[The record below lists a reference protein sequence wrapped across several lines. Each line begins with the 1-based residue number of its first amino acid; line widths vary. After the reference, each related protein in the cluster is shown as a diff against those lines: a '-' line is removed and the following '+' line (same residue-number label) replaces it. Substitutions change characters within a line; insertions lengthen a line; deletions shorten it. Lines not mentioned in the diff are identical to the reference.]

1 MVLKNAKAGRVPQ
14 PATNSPQHP
23 AATESVLREFQES
36 IEHLREE
43 LRRHEHLYYVLDAP
57 ILSDAEYDA
66 LMRSLQKLEAEHPE
80 FVTPDSPTQRVG
92 GQPRDGF
99 TKLRHSSPM
108 LSLDNTYDEADFRAF
123 GERLYKA
130 LGGTGLEFIVEPKV
144 DGVAVSLT
152 FEKGQFVRAVTRG
165 NGARGD
171 DVTAN
176 VSLIREIPRTL
187 KGAPDLLEVRG
198 EIYMALAE
206 FQRLNQLR
214 EAEGEPLYANP
225 RNLAAGTVKLLDG
238 EEARKR
244 RLSIVCY
251 GLGAC
256 EPTSA
261 FASLKDFKNQLKVWG
276 FPIRD
281 DIDVQQG
288 VDAAWKAIQQ
298 LDVLRRD
305 LPFPTDGA
313 VVKVNRLEDQRRAGT
328 TSKFPHWAVAF
339 KFPPD
344 QAETILRKI
353 SMQVGR
359 TGAITPVA
367 ELDPVL
373 LAGST
378 VARATLHNA
387 KEIFKKDI
395 REGDTVRIQKA
406 GEIIPQ
412 VLSVVMEKRPADAVP
427 FDFEARLK
435 ELGLDAT
442 REGKEAA
449 YKLRTPSREMKVRRL
464 VHFASKQCLDIDGL
478 GDSLAEQLVD
488 LGLVD
493 APVDALAI
501 TPPQWRM
508 LEGFKDKS
516 VDNMMA
522 GLEQAK
528 QREFWRAIHALG
540 IPNVGMQ
547 TAKDLSRHF
556 KSIDALEAAQPGDLL
571 VTKVGKKGGVSYESV
586 ISGVGIEVSESIL
599 SFFSDPNHRD
609 WVKAM
614 RAAGLNLVEA
624 AAASSVAGVSGKT
637 FVLTGTLP
645 TLGRDEAR
653 DMIEKA
659 GGKVSGS
666 VSKNTHYV
674 VAGEEA
680 GSKLTKA
687 QELGVPVLDEAG
699 LRALLG

>member
-1 MVLKNAKAGRVPQ
+1 MSE
-14 PATNSPQHP
+14 SPRDQILRLRAEIQRHEELYRKKHAP
-23 AATESVLREFQES
+23 EISDFEYDKLVDQLADLEREFPMF
-36 IEHLREE
+36 
-43 LRRHEHLYYVLDAP
+43 AG
-57 ILSDAEYDA
+57 
-66 LMRSLQKLEAEHPE
+66 
-80 FVTPDSPTQRVG
+80 PDLGIGDDKSE
-92 GQPRDGF
+92 GF
-99 TKLRHSSPM
+99 QQADHKAPM

-123 GERLYKA
+123 GDRLYKA

-152 FEKGQFVRAVTRG
+152 FEKGKFVRAVTRG
-165 NGARGD
+165 NGSRGD

-198 EIYMALAE
+198 EIYMELAE
-206 FQRLNQLR
+206 FQRLNAER
-214 EAEGEPLYANP
+214 EAAGEPLYANP

-238 EEARKR
+238 EEARRR

-256 EPTSA
+256 EPASA
-261 FASLKDFKNQLKVWG
+261 FASLKEFKTKLKDWG

-313 VVKVNRLEDQRRAGT
+313 VVKVNRLEDQRRTGT

-387 KEIFKKDI
+387 DEIARKDI

-412 VLSVVMEKRPADAVP
+412 VLGVVLEKRPDEAQP
-427 FDFEARLK
+427 FDFEVRLK
-435 ELGLDAT
+435 ELGLDAA
-442 REGKEAA
+442 RDGEEAA
-449 YKLRTPSREMKVRRL
+449 YKLRAPSRDMKIRRL

-478 GDSLAEQLVD
+478 GDAVAEQLVD
-488 LGLVD
+488 LALVD
-493 APVDALAI
+493 APVDALAV
-501 TPPQWRM
+501 TPAQWRM

-528 QREFWRAIHALG
+528 QRELWRAIHALG

-556 KSIDALEAAQPGDLL
+556 KSMDALESAQPGDLL
-571 VTKVGKKGGVSYESV
+571 ITKVGKKGGVSYESV
-586 ISGVGIEVSESIL
+586 ISGVGVEVSESIL

-624 AAASSVAGVSGKT
+624 AAAGSVEGVAGKT

-653 DMIEKA
+653 DLIEKA

-666 VSKNTHYV
+666 VSKKTDYV

-687 QELGVPVLDEAG
+687 QELGVAILDEAG

>member
-1 MVLKNAKAGRVPQ
+1 MKTFP
-14 PATNSPQHP
+14 SPPLPLYSPLTSMSESPRDQILRLR
-23 AATESVLREFQES
+23 AAIQRHEELYRKKHAPEISDFEFDKLVDQLADLEREFPMF
-36 IEHLREE
+36 
-43 LRRHEHLYYVLDAP
+43 AG
-57 ILSDAEYDA
+57 
-66 LMRSLQKLEAEHPE
+66 
-80 FVTPDSPTQRVG
+80 PDLGIGDDKSE
-92 GQPRDGF
+92 GF
-99 TKLRHSSPM
+99 QQADHKAPM

-123 GERLYKA
+123 GDRLYKA
-130 LGGTGLEFIVEPKV
+130 LGGAGLEFIVEPKV

-165 NGARGD
+165 NGTRGD

-198 EIYMALAE
+198 EIYMELAE

-256 EPTSA
+256 EPATA
-261 FASLKDFKNQLKVWG
+261 FATLKEFKNKLKAWG
-276 FPIRD
+276 FPIRND
-281 DIDVQQG
+281 LDVQQG
-288 VDAAWKAIQQ
+288 IDAAWKAIQQ

-387 KEIFKKDI
+387 DEIARKDI

-412 VLSVVMEKRPADAVP
+412 VLGVVLEKRPAEAVP
-427 FDFEARLK
+427 FGFEARLK
-435 ELGLDAT
+435 ELGLDAI
-442 REGKEAA
+442 RDGEEAA
-449 YKLRTPSREMKVRRL
+449 YKLRAPSREMKIRRL

-478 GDSLAEQLVD
+478 GDAVAEQLVD
-488 LGLVD
+488 LTLVNV
-493 APVDALAI
+493 PVEALSI
-501 TPPQWRM
+501 TPAQWRM

-528 QREFWRAIHALG
+528 QRELWRAIHALG

-547 TAKDLSRHF
+547 TAKDLARHF
-556 KSIDALEAAQPGDLL
+556 KSMDALEAAQPGDLL

-624 AAASSVAGVSGKT
+624 AAAGSVAGVAGKT

-653 DMIEKA
+653 DLIEKA

-666 VSKNTHYV
+666 VSKKTDYV

-687 QELGVPVLDEAG
+687 QELGVRVIDESI
-699 LRALLG
+699 LRTILNRP

>member
-1 MVLKNAKAGRVPQ
+1 MSE
-14 PATNSPQHP
+14 SPRDQI
-23 AATESVLREFQES
+23 LR
-36 IEHLREE
+36 LRAEIQRYEE
-43 LRRHEHLYYVLDAP
+43 LYRKKHAP
-57 ILSDAEYDA
+57 EISDFEFD
-66 LMRSLQKLEAEHPE
+66 KLVDQLADLE
-80 FVTPDSPTQRVG
+80 RVFPMFAG
-92 GQPRDGF
+92 SDLGIGDDKSEGF
-99 TKLRHSSPM
+99 QQADHKAPM

-123 GERLYKA
+123 GDRLYKA

-165 NGARGD
+165 NGTRGD

-225 RNLAAGTVKLLDG
+225 RNLAAGTVKLLDS

-256 EPTSA
+256 EPASA
-261 FASLKDFKNQLKVWG
+261 FASLKDFKQSLRNWG

-387 KEIFKKDI
+387 DEIARKDI

-412 VLSVVMEKRPADAVP
+412 VLSVVLEKRTADAKP

-435 ELGLDAT
+435 ELGLDAA
-442 REGKEAA
+442 RDGEEAA
-449 YKLRTPSREMKVRRL
+449 YKLRTPSRDMKVRRL

-478 GDSLAEQLVD
+478 GDAVAEQLVD
-488 LGLVD
+488 SKLVEV
-493 APVDALAI
+493 PVDALAI

-508 LEGFKDKS
+508 LEGFKEKS

-528 QREFWRAIHALG
+528 QRELWRAIHALG

-556 KSIDALEAAQPGDLL
+556 KSMDALESAQPGDLL

-624 AAASSVAGVSGKT
+624 AAAGSVAGITGKT

-653 DMIEKA
+653 DLIEKA

-687 QELGVPVLDEAG
+687 QELGVAILDEAG
-699 LRALLG
+699 LRKLLGA

>member
-1 MVLKNAKAGRVPQ
+1 MSE
-14 PATNSPQHP
+14 SPRDQIIRLR
-23 AATESVLREFQES
+23 AAIQR
-36 IEHLREE
+36 HEE
-43 LRRHEHLYYVLDAP
+43 LYRKKHAP
-57 ILSDAEYDA
+57 EISDFEYD
-66 LMRSLQKLEAEHPE
+66 KLVDQLADLERKHPE
-80 FVTPDSPTQRVG
+80 LAGPDLGIGDDKSE
-92 GQPRDGF
+92 GF
-99 TKLRHSSPM
+99 QQADHKAPM

-123 GERLYKA
+123 GDRLYKA
-130 LGGTGLEFIVEPKV
+130 LGGSGLEFIVEPKV

-214 EAEGEPLYANP
+214 EAEGEQLYANP

-256 EPTSA
+256 EPASA
-261 FASLKDFKNQLKVWG
+261 FASLKDFKNQLKAWG

-281 DIDVQQG
+281 DIDIQQG

-387 KEIFKKDI
+387 DEIGRKDI

-412 VLSVVMEKRPADAVP
+412 VLRVVLEKRPAEAVP

-435 ELGLDAT
+435 ELGLDAS
-442 REGKEAA
+442 RDGEEAA
-449 YKLRTPSREMKVRRL
+449 YKLRTPSREMKIRRL

-478 GDSLAEQLVD
+478 GDAVAEQLVD
-488 LGLVD
+488 SQLVD
-493 APVDALAI
+493 VPVDALGI

-528 QREFWRAIHALG
+528 QRELWRAIHALG

-547 TAKDLSRHF
+547 TAKDLARHF
-556 KSIDALEAAQPGDLL
+556 KSMNALEAAQPGDLL

-624 AAASSVAGVSGKT
+624 AAAGLVAGVAGKT

-687 QELGVPVLDEAG
+687 QELGVAILDEAG
-699 LRALLG
+699 LRKLLGS

>member
-1 MVLKNAKAGRVPQ
+1 MSESPRDQILKLRALIQRYEDKYRKEHTPEISDFEFDKLVDQLADL
-14 PATNSPQHP
+14 
-23 AATESVLREFQES
+23 EREFPMF
-36 IEHLREE
+36 
-43 LRRHEHLYYVLDAP
+43 AG
-57 ILSDAEYDA
+57 
-66 LMRSLQKLEAEHPE
+66 
-80 FVTPDSPTQRVG
+80 PDLGIGDDKSE
-92 GQPRDGF
+92 GF
-99 TKLRHSSPM
+99 QQADHKAPM

-123 GERLYKA
+123 GDRLYKA

-152 FEKGQFVRAVTRG
+152 FEKGKFVRAVTRG

-256 EPTSA
+256 EPASA
-261 FASLKDFKNQLKVWG
+261 FASLKDFKNKLKAWG

-387 KEIFKKDI
+387 DEIARKDI

-412 VLSVVMEKRPADAVP
+412 VLGVVLEKRPADAQP

-435 ELGLDAT
+435 ELGLDAG
-442 REGKEAA
+442 RDGEEAA
-449 YKLRTPSREMKVRRL
+449 YKLRTPSRDMKVRRL

-478 GDSLAEQLVD
+478 GDAVAEQLVD
-488 LGLVD
+488 SKLVD
-493 APVDALAI
+493 VPVDALGI

-528 QREFWRAIHALG
+528 QRELWRAIHALG

-556 KSIDALEAAQPGDLL
+556 KSMDALESAQTGDLL
-571 VTKVGKKGGVSYESV
+571 ITKVGKKGGVSYESV

-614 RAAGLNLVEA
+614 RAAGLNLAEA
-624 AAASSVAGVSGKT
+624 AAAGSVEGVSGKT

-645 TLGRDEAR
+645 SLGRDEAR
-653 DMIEKA
+653 DLIEKA

-687 QELGVPVLDEAG
+687 QELGVPVLDEAS
-699 LRALLG
+699 LRSLLGT

>member
-1 MVLKNAKAGRVPQ
+1 MSE
-14 PATNSPQHP
+14 SPRDQILRLRAEIQRYEDLYRKKHAP
-23 AATESVLREFQES
+23 EISDFEFDKLVDQLADLEREFPMF
-36 IEHLREE
+36 
-43 LRRHEHLYYVLDAP
+43 AG
-57 ILSDAEYDA
+57 
-66 LMRSLQKLEAEHPE
+66 
-80 FVTPDSPTQRVG
+80 PDLGIGDDKSE
-92 GQPRDGF
+92 GF
-99 TKLRHSSPM
+99 QQADHKAPM

-187 KGAPDLLEVRG
+187 KGAPDFLEVRG

-238 EEARKR
+238 DEARKR

-256 EPTSA
+256 EPAST
-261 FASLKDFKNQLKVWG
+261 FPSLKDFKNKLKAWG

-288 VDAAWKAIQQ
+288 VDDAWKAIQQ

-313 VVKVNRLEDQRRAGT
+313 VVKVNRIEDQRRAGT

-344 QAETILRKI
+344 QATTILRKI

-387 KEIFKKDI
+387 DEIARKDI

-412 VLSVVMEKRPADAVP
+412 VLGVVLEKRPADAVP

-442 REGKEAA
+442 RDGEEAA
-449 YKLRTPSREMKVRRL
+449 YKLRTPSREMKIRRL

-478 GDSLAEQLVD
+478 GDAVAEQLVD
-488 LGLVD
+488 LTLVNV
-493 APVDALAI
+493 PVDALGI
-501 TPPQWRM
+501 TAAQWRM

-528 QREFWRAIHALG
+528 QRELWRAIHALG

-556 KSIDALEAAQPGDLL
+556 KSMDALESAQASDLL

-624 AAASSVAGVSGKT
+624 ATAGSVEGVSGKT

-699 LRALLG
+699 LRALLGT

>member
-1 MVLKNAKAGRVPQ
+1 M
-14 PATNSPQHP
+14 S
-23 AATESVLREFQES
+23 ES
-36 IEHLREE
+36 
-43 LRRHEHLYYVLDAP
+43 
-57 ILSDAEYDA
+57 
-66 LMRSLQKLEAEHPE
+66 
-80 FVTPDSPTQRVG
+80 
-92 GQPRDGF
+92 PRDQIL
-99 TKLRHSSPM
+99 KLRALIQRYEDKYRKEHAPEISDFEFDKLVDQLADLERKYPELAGPDLGIGDDKSEGFQQADHKAPM

-123 GERLYKA
+123 GDRLYKA

-238 EEARKR
+238 EEARRR

-256 EPTSA
+256 EPASA
-261 FASLKDFKNQLKVWG
+261 FASLKDFKQSLRNWG

-281 DIDVQQG
+281 DIDIQQG
-288 VDAAWKAIQQ
+288 VDDAWKAIQQ

-344 QAETILRKI
+344 QATTILRKI

-387 KEIFKKDI
+387 DEIARKDI

-412 VLSVVMEKRPADAVP
+412 VLGVVLEKRPVEAQP

-435 ELGLDAT
+435 ELGLDAA
-442 REGKEAA
+442 RDGEEAA
-449 YKLRTPSREMKVRRL
+449 YKLRAPSRDMKIRRL

-478 GDSLAEQLVD
+478 GDAVAEQLVD

-493 APVDALAI
+493 APVESLAI
-501 TPPQWRM
+501 TPEQWRM

-528 QREFWRAIHALG
+528 QRELWRAIHALG

-556 KSIDALEAAQPGDLL
+556 KSMDKLESAQPGELL
-571 VTKVGKKGGVSYESV
+571 LTKVGKKGGVSYESV

-614 RAAGLNLVEA
+614 RQAGLNLTEA
-624 AAASSVAGVSGKT
+624 AAAGSVEGVSGKT

-653 DMIEKA
+653 DLIEKA

-687 QELGVPVLDEAG
+687 QELGVAILDEAG
-699 LRALLG
+699 LRALLGS

>member
-1 MVLKNAKAGRVPQ
+1 MSE
-14 PATNSPQHP
+14 SPRDQILRLR
-23 AATESVLREFQES
+23 AAIQRHEELYRKKHAPEISDFEFDKLVDQLADLEREFPMF
-36 IEHLREE
+36 
-43 LRRHEHLYYVLDAP
+43 AG
-57 ILSDAEYDA
+57 
-66 LMRSLQKLEAEHPE
+66 
-80 FVTPDSPTQRVG
+80 PDLGIGDDKSE
-92 GQPRDGF
+92 GF
-99 TKLRHSSPM
+99 QQADHKAPM

-123 GERLYKA
+123 GDRLYKA

-152 FEKGQFVRAVTRG
+152 FEKGKFVRAVTRG
-165 NGARGD
+165 NGTRGD

-206 FQRLNQLR
+206 FQRLNLLR

-261 FASLKDFKNQLKVWG
+261 FTSLKDFKTKLKAWG

-281 DIDVQQG
+281 DLDVQQG
-288 VDAAWKAIQQ
+288 VDDAWKAIQQ

-344 QAETILRKI
+344 QAETILRTI

-387 KEIFKKDI
+387 DEITRKDI

-412 VLSVVMEKRPADAVP
+412 VLGVVLAKRPADAKP
-427 FDFEARLK
+427 FDFEGRLK
-435 ELGLDAT
+435 ELGLDAA
-442 REGKEAA
+442 RDGEEAA
-449 YKLRTPSREMKVRRL
+449 YKLLTPSRDMKVRRL

-478 GDSLAEQLVD
+478 GDAVAEQLVD
-488 LGLVD
+488 SKLVD
-493 APVDALAI
+493 VPVDALAI

-528 QREFWRAIHALG
+528 QRELWRAIHALG

-556 KSIDALEAAQPGDLL
+556 KSMDTLESAQLGDLL
-571 VTKVGKKGGVSYESV
+571 ITKVGKKGGVSYESV
-586 ISGVGIEVSESIL
+586 ISGVGVEVSESIL

-614 RAAGLNLVEA
+614 RAAGLNLLEA
-624 AAASSVAGVSGKT
+624 AAAGSVAGITGKT

-645 TLGRDEAR
+645 SLGRDEAR

-687 QELGVPVLDEAG
+687 QELGVAILDEAG
-699 LRALLG
+699 LRALLGN

>member
-1 MVLKNAKAGRVPQ
+1 MSE
-14 PATNSPQHP
+14 SPRDQILRLR
-23 AATESVLREFQES
+23 AAIQR
-36 IEHLREE
+36 HEE
-43 LRRHEHLYYVLDAP
+43 LYRKKHAP
-57 ILSDAEYDA
+57 EISDFEFD
-66 LMRSLQKLEAEHPE
+66 KLVDQLADLERKHPE
-80 FVTPDSPTQRVG
+80 LAGPDLGIGDDKSE
-92 GQPRDGF
+92 GF
-99 TKLRHSSPM
+99 QQADHKAPM
-108 LSLDNTYDEADFRAF
+108 LSLDNTYDEDDFRAF
-123 GERLYKA
+123 GDRLYKA
-130 LGGTGLEFIVEPKV
+130 LGGAGLEFIVEPKV

-187 KGAPDLLEVRG
+187 KSAPDLLEVRG

-214 EAEGEPLYANP
+214 EAEGEQLYANP

-256 EPTSA
+256 EPATA
-261 FASLKDFKNQLKVWG
+261 FASLKEFKNKLKAWG

-288 VDAAWKAIQQ
+288 VDDAWKAIQQ

-387 KEIFKKDI
+387 DEIARKDI

-412 VLSVVMEKRPADAVP
+412 VLGVVLEKRPAEAVP

-442 REGKEAA
+442 RDGEEAA
-449 YKLRTPSREMKVRRL
+449 YKLRAPSREMKIRRL

-478 GDSLAEQLVD
+478 GDAVAEQLVD
-488 LGLVD
+488 STLVD
-493 APVDALAI
+493 VPVDALRI

-516 VDNMMA
+516 VDNMMI

-528 QREFWRAIHALG
+528 QRELWRAIHALG

-556 KSIDALEAAQPGDLL
+556 KSMDALESVKREQLL
-571 VTKVGKKGGVSYESV
+571 TFIRFNRNTGEPVYESV

-614 RAAGLNLVEA
+614 RVAGLNLVEA
-624 AAASSVAGVSGKT
+624 AAASSVEGVAGKT

-666 VSKNTHYV
+666 VSKKTDFV

-687 QELGVPVLDEAG
+687 QELGVAILDEAA
-699 LRALLG
+699 LRALLGN

>member
-1 MVLKNAKAGRVPQ
+1 MLESPRDQILKLRALIKRYEDKYRKEHAPEISDFEFDKLVDQ
-14 PATNSPQHP
+14 LADL
-23 AATESVLREFQES
+23 EREFPMF
-36 IEHLREE
+36 
-43 LRRHEHLYYVLDAP
+43 AG
-57 ILSDAEYDA
+57 
-66 LMRSLQKLEAEHPE
+66 
-80 FVTPDSPTQRVG
+80 PDLGIGDDKSE
-92 GQPRDGF
+92 GF
-99 TKLRHSSPM
+99 QQADHKAPM

-123 GERLYKA
+123 GDRLYKA
-130 LGGTGLEFIVEPKV
+130 LGGAGLEFIVEPKV

-165 NGARGD
+165 NGTRGD

-198 EIYMALAE
+198 EIYMELAE

-256 EPTSA
+256 EPATA
-261 FASLKDFKNQLKVWG
+261 FATLKEFKNKLKAWG

-387 KEIFKKDI
+387 DEIARKDI

-412 VLSVVMEKRPADAVP
+412 VLGVVLEKRPDEAQP
-427 FDFEARLK
+427 FDFEGRLK
-435 ELGLDAT
+435 ELGLDAA
-442 REGKEAA
+442 RDGEEAA
-449 YKLRTPSREMKVRRL
+449 YKLRAPSRDMKVRRL

-478 GDSLAEQLVD
+478 GDAVAEQLVD
-488 LGLVD
+488 LKLVD
-493 APVDALAI
+493 VPVDALAI
-501 TPPQWRM
+501 TPAQWRM

-528 QREFWRAIHALG
+528 QRELWRAIHALG

-547 TAKDLSRHF
+547 TAKDLARHF
-556 KSIDALEAAQPGDLL
+556 KSMDALEAAQPGDLL
-571 VTKVGKKGGVSYESV
+571 LTKIGKKGGVSYESV
-586 ISGVGIEVSESIL
+586 ISGVGVEVSESIL

-624 AAASSVAGVSGKT
+624 AAAGSVAGVAGKT

-653 DMIEKA
+653 DLIEKA

-666 VSKNTHYV
+666 VSKKTDYV

-687 QELGVPVLDEAG
+687 QELGVAILDEAA

>member
-1 MVLKNAKAGRVPQ
+1 MLE
-14 PATNSPQHP
+14 SPRDQILRLR
-23 AATESVLREFQES
+23 AAIQR
-36 IEHLREE
+36 HEE
-43 LRRHEHLYYVLDAP
+43 LYRKKHAP
-57 ILSDAEYDA
+57 EISDFDFD
-66 LMRSLQKLEAEHPE
+66 KLVDQLADLERKHPE
-80 FVTPDSPTQRVG
+80 FAGTDLGIGDDKSE
-92 GQPRDGF
+92 GF
-99 TKLRHSSPM
+99 QQADHKAPM

-123 GERLYKA
+123 GDRLYKA
-130 LGGTGLEFIVEPKV
+130 LGGSGLEFIVEPKV

-256 EPTSA
+256 EPATA
-261 FASLKDFKNQLKVWG
+261 FATLKEFKNKLKVWG

-281 DIDVQQG
+281 DIDIQQG

-298 LDVLRRD
+298 LDVLRRE

-339 KFPPD
+339 KFPPN

-387 KEIFKKDI
+387 DEIARKDI

-412 VLSVVMEKRPADAVP
+412 VLGVVLEKRPADAVP

-435 ELGLDAT
+435 ELGLDAS
-442 REGKEAA
+442 RDGEEAA
-449 YKLRTPSREMKVRRL
+449 YKLRTPSREMKIRRL

-478 GDSLAEQLVD
+478 GDAVAEQLVD
-488 LGLVD
+488 SKLVD
-493 APVDALAI
+493 VPVDALGI

-547 TAKDLSRHF
+547 TAKDLARHF
-556 KSIDALEAAQPGDLL
+556 KSMDALEAAQPGDLL
-571 VTKVGKKGGVSYESV
+571 VTKVGKKGGISYESV

-624 AAASSVAGVSGKT
+624 AAASSVQGVSGKT

-666 VSKNTHYV
+666 VSKNTHYI

>member
-1 MVLKNAKAGRVPQ
+1 MSE
-14 PATNSPQHP
+14 SPRDQILRLRAEIQRYEDLYRKKHAP
-23 AATESVLREFQES
+23 EISDFEFDKLVDQLADLEREFPMF
-36 IEHLREE
+36 
-43 LRRHEHLYYVLDAP
+43 AG
-57 ILSDAEYDA
+57 
-66 LMRSLQKLEAEHPE
+66 
-80 FVTPDSPTQRVG
+80 PDLGIGDDKSE
-92 GQPRDGF
+92 GF
-99 TKLRHSSPM
+99 QQADHKAPM

-123 GERLYKA
+123 GDRLYKA

-198 EIYMALAE
+198 EIYMELAE

-256 EPTSA
+256 EPASA
-261 FASLKDFKNQLKVWG
+261 FASLKDFKHKLKAWG

-288 VDAAWKAIQQ
+288 VENAWQAIQR

-367 ELDPVL
+367 ELDPVP

-387 KEIFKKDI
+387 DEIARKDI

-412 VLSVVMEKRPADAVP
+412 VLGVVLEKRPADAVP

-435 ELGLDAT
+435 ELGLDAS
-442 REGKEAA
+442 RDGDEAA
-449 YKLRTPSREMKVRRL
+449 YKLRTPSRDMKVRRL

-478 GDSLAEQLVD
+478 GDAVAEQLVD
-488 LGLVD
+488 SQLVD
-493 APVDALAI
+493 VPVDALGI

-522 GLEQAK
+522 GLKQAK
-528 QREFWRAIHALG
+528 QRELWRAIHALG

-556 KSIDALEAAQPGDLL
+556 KSMDALEAAQPADLL
-571 VTKVGKKGGVSYESV
+571 VTKVGKKGGLSYESV

-614 RAAGLNLVEA
+614 RAFGLNLVEA
-624 AAASSVAGVSGKT
+624 TAASSVGGVSGKT

-645 TLGRDEAR
+645 SLGRDEAR

-687 QELGVPVLDEAG
+687 QELGVAILDEDG
-699 LRALLG
+699 LRKLLGT

>member
-1 MVLKNAKAGRVPQ
+1 MSA
-14 PATNSPQHP
+14 SPRDQILELRKQIAEHEELYRKKHSP
-23 AATESVLREFQES
+23 KISDFEFDKLVDQLADLEREFPMF
-36 IEHLREE
+36 
-43 LRRHEHLYYVLDAP
+43 AG
-57 ILSDAEYDA
+57 
-66 LMRSLQKLEAEHPE
+66 
-80 FVTPDSPTQRVG
+80 PDLGIGDDKSE
-92 GQPRDGF
+92 GF
-99 TKLRHSSPM
+99 QQADHKAPM

-123 GERLYKA
+123 GDRLYKA

-214 EAEGEPLYANP
+214 EADGEPLYANP

-256 EPTSA
+256 EPASS
-261 FASLKDFKNQLKVWG
+261 FVSLKDFKNKLKVWG

-344 QAETILRKI
+344 QAETILRTI

-387 KEIFKKDI
+387 DEIARKDI

-412 VLSVVMEKRPADAVP
+412 VLGVVLAKRPADAKP
-427 FDFEARLK
+427 FDFEARLE
-435 ELGLDAT
+435 ELGLDAA
-442 REGKEAA
+442 RDGEEAA
-449 YKLRTPSREMKVRRL
+449 YKLRTPSRDMKVRRL

-478 GDSLAEQLVD
+478 GDAVAEQLVD
-488 LGLVD
+488 SKLVD
-493 APVDALAI
+493 VPVDALGI

-528 QREFWRAIHALG
+528 QRELWRAIHALG

-556 KSIDALEAAQPGDLL
+556 KSMDALESAQTGDLL
-571 VTKVGKKGGVSYESV
+571 ITKVGKKGGVSYESV

-624 AAASSVAGVSGKT
+624 AAAGSVAGITGKT

-653 DMIEKA
+653 DLIEKA

-687 QELGVPVLDEAG
+687 QELGVAILDEAG

>member
-1 MVLKNAKAGRVPQ
+1 MSENVRKQIQA
-14 PATNSPQHP
+14 
-23 AATESVLREFQES
+23 LRKEVQK
-36 IEHLREE
+36 HEE
-43 LRRHEHLYYVLDAP
+43 LYRKKHAPEISDFEFDKLVDRLADLERAHPHLAGPDLGIGD
-57 ILSDAEYDA
+57 DKAE
-66 LMRSLQKLEAEHPE
+66 
-80 FVTPDSPTQRVG
+80 
-92 GQPRDGF
+92 GF
-99 TKLRHSSPM
+99 QQADHRTPM

-123 GERLYKA
+123 GDRLYKA
-130 LGGTGLEFIVEPKV
+130 LGGSGLELIIEPKV

-152 FEKGQFVRAVTRG
+152 YEDGRFVRAVTRG
-165 NGARGD
+165 NGTRGD

-176 VSLIREIPRTL
+176 VSLIRDIPRTL
-187 KGAPDLLEVRG
+187 KGAPEVLEVRG
-198 EIYMALAE
+198 EIYMELEE
-206 FQRLNQLR
+206 FQRLNAER
-214 EAEGEPLYANP
+214 EAEGEALYANP
-225 RNLAAGTVKLLDG
+225 RNLAAGTVKLLDA
-238 EEARKR
+238 EEAARR

-256 EPTSA
+256 EPADA
-261 FASLKDFKNQLKVWG
+261 FGTLKEFKAKLKSWG
-276 FPIRD
+276 FPVRD
-281 DIDVQQG
+281 DIDVRHG
-288 VDAAWKAIQQ
+288 IDAAWEAIQK
-298 LDVLRRD
+298 LDTLRRGF
-305 LPFPTDGA
+305 PFPTDGA
-313 VVKVNRLEDQRRAGT
+313 VVKVNRIEDQRRAGT

-344 QAETILRKI
+344 QADTVLRSI

-359 TGAITPVA
+359 TGVITPVA
-367 ELDPVL
+367 ELEPVL

-387 KEIFKKDI
+387 DEIARKDI

-412 VLSVVMEKRPADAVP
+412 VLKVVLEKRPADAQP
-427 FDFEARLK
+427 FDFEGRLK

-442 REGKEAA
+442 REGEEAA
-449 YKLRTPSREMKVRRL
+449 YRLRAPSREMKIRRL
-464 VHFASKQCLDIDGL
+464 IHFAGKQCLDIDGL
-478 GDSLAEQLVD
+478 GEAVAEQLVD

-493 APVDALAI
+493 APVDALAV
-501 TPPQWRM
+501 TAPQWRL

-516 VDNMMA
+516 VDNMMSGLAEA
-522 GLEQAK
+522 GK
-528 QREFWRAIHALG
+528 RELWRAIHALG

-547 TAKDLSRHF
+547 TAKDLARHF
-556 KSIDALEAAQPGDLL
+556 KSMDALADAKKPDLL
-571 VTKVGKKGGVSYESV
+571 ITKVGKKGGVSHESV
-586 ISGVGIEVSESIL
+586 IPGVGKEVSDSIL

-614 RAAGLNLVEA
+614 RKAGLNLIEASAGGSVEGIA
-624 AAASSVAGVSGKT
+624 GKT

-666 VSKNTHYV
+666 VSKKTDYV

-687 QELGVPVLDEAG
+687 QELGVPVIDEAA
-699 LRALLG
+699 LRKMLGG

>member
-1 MVLKNAKAGRVPQ
+1 MSETPREQ
-14 PATNSPQHP
+14 I
-23 AATESVLREFQES
+23 LRLRQE
-36 IEHLREE
+36 IQRHEE
-43 LRRHEHLYYVLDAP
+43 LYRKKHAPEISDFEFDKLVDHLAD
-57 ILSDAEYDA
+57 
-66 LMRSLQKLEAEHPE
+66 LERAHPE
-80 FVTPDSPTQRVG
+80 LAGPDLGIGDDQSE
-92 GQPRDGF
+92 GF
-99 TKLRHSSPM
+99 QQADHRAPM

-130 LGGTGLEFIVEPKV
+130 LGGSGLEFIVEPKV

-152 FEKGQFVRAVTRG
+152 YERGRFVRAVTRG
-165 NGARGD
+165 NGTRGD

-187 KGAPDLLEVRG
+187 KDAPELLEVRG
-198 EIYMALAE
+198 EIYMELAE

-214 EAEGEPLYANP
+214 EAAGEPLYANP

-238 EEARKR
+238 EEAQRR

-256 EPTSA
+256 EPADA
-261 FASLKDFKNQLKVWG
+261 FSTLKAFKQKLAAWG

-281 DIDVQQG
+281 DLDVQRG
-288 VDAAWKAIQQ
+288 IDAAWQAIQQ
-298 LDVLRRD
+298 LDVLRRG

-344 QAETILRKI
+344 QAETVLRAI

-367 ELDPVL
+367 ELEPVL

-387 KEIFKKDI
+387 DEIARKDI

-412 VLSVVMEKRPADAVP
+412 VLGVVLEKRPADARP

-435 ELGLDAT
+435 ELGLDAV
-442 REGKEAA
+442 RSGDEAA
-449 YKLRTPSREMKVRRL
+449 YKLRAPSRDMKIRRL
-464 VHFASKQCLDIDGL
+464 VHFAGKQCLDIDGL
-478 GDSLAEQLVD
+478 GDAVAEQLVD

-493 APVDALAI
+493 APVDALKLNRGE
-501 TPPQWRM
+501 WMM
-508 LEGFKDKS
+508 LEGFKEKS
-516 VDNMMA
+516 VDNMLA
-522 GLEQAK
+522 GLAQAK
-528 QREFWRAIHALG
+528 QRELWRAIHALG

-547 TAKDLSRHF
+547 TAKDLARHF
-556 KSIDALEAAQPGDLL
+556 KSMDAFEAAKPSDLL
-571 VTKVGKKGGVSYESV
+571 HTKVGKKGGISYESV
-586 ISGVGIEVSESIL
+586 ISGIGVEVSESIL
-599 SFFSDPNHRD
+599 SYFSDPNHRD
-609 WVKAM
+609 WVQAM

-624 AAASSVAGVSGKT
+624 AATATVTGVGGKT

-645 TLGRDEAR
+645 SLGRDEAR
-653 DMIEKA
+653 DLIEKA

-666 VSKNTHYV
+666 VSKKTDYV

-687 QELGVPVLDEAG
+687 QELGVPVIDEAT
-699 LRALLG
+699 LRALLGS

>member
-1 MVLKNAKAGRVPQ
+1 MLESPRDQILKLRALIKRYEDKYRKEHAPEISDFEFDKLLDQ
-14 PATNSPQHP
+14 LADL
-23 AATESVLREFQES
+23 EREFPMF
-36 IEHLREE
+36 
-43 LRRHEHLYYVLDAP
+43 AG
-57 ILSDAEYDA
+57 
-66 LMRSLQKLEAEHPE
+66 
-80 FVTPDSPTQRVG
+80 PDLGIGDDKSE
-92 GQPRDGF
+92 GF
-99 TKLRHSSPM
+99 QQADHKAPM

-123 GERLYKA
+123 GDRLYKA

-176 VSLIREIPRTL
+176 VSLIREIPRSL

-198 EIYMALAE
+198 EIYMELAE

-256 EPTSA
+256 EPATA
-261 FASLKDFKNQLKVWG
+261 FATLKEFKNKLKAWG

-387 KEIFKKDI
+387 DEIARKDI

-412 VLSVVMEKRPADAVP
+412 VLGVVLEKRPDEAQP
-427 FDFEARLK
+427 FDFEGRLK
-435 ELGLDAT
+435 ELGLDAA
-442 REGKEAA
+442 RDGEEAA
-449 YKLRTPSREMKVRRL
+449 YKLRAPSRDMKVRRL

-478 GDSLAEQLVD
+478 GDAVAEQLVD
-488 LGLVD
+488 LKLVD
-493 APVDALAI
+493 VPVDALAI
-501 TPPQWRM
+501 TPAQWRM

-528 QREFWRAIHALG
+528 QRELWRAIHALG

-547 TAKDLSRHF
+547 TAKDLARHF
-556 KSIDALEAAQPGDLL
+556 KSMDALEAAQPGDLL
-571 VTKVGKKGGVSYESV
+571 LTKIGKKGGVSYESV
-586 ISGVGIEVSESIL
+586 ISGVGVEVSESIL

-624 AAASSVAGVSGKT
+624 AAAGSVAGVAGKT

-653 DMIEKA
+653 DLIEKA

-666 VSKNTHYV
+666 VSKKTDYV

-687 QELGVPVLDEAG
+687 QELGVAILDEAS

>member
-1 MVLKNAKAGRVPQ
+1 M
-14 PATNSPQHP
+14 S
-23 AATESVLREFQES
+23 ES
-36 IEHLREE
+36 
-43 LRRHEHLYYVLDAP
+43 
-57 ILSDAEYDA
+57 
-66 LMRSLQKLEAEHPE
+66 
-80 FVTPDSPTQRVG
+80 
-92 GQPRDGF
+92 PRDQIL
-99 TKLRHSSPM
+99 KLRALIQRYEDKYRKEHTPEISDFEFDKLVDQLADLERANPNDAGPDLGIGDDKSEGFQQADHKAPM

-123 GERLYKA
+123 GDRLYKA

-256 EPTSA
+256 EPASA
-261 FASLKDFKNQLKVWG
+261 FASLKDFKNKLKDWG

-344 QAETILRKI
+344 QAETILRTI

-387 KEIFKKDI
+387 DEIARKDI

-412 VLSVVMEKRPADAVP
+412 VLGVVLEKRPAEAQP

-442 REGKEAA
+442 RDGKEAA
-449 YKLRTPSREMKVRRL
+449 YKLRSPSREMKIRRL

-478 GDSLAEQLVD
+478 GDAVAEQLVD
-488 LGLVD
+488 LTLVD
-493 APVDALAI
+493 VPVDALGI

-508 LEGFKDKS
+508 LDGFKDKS

-528 QREFWRAIHALG
+528 QRELWRAIHALG

-547 TAKDLSRHF
+547 TAKDLARHF
-556 KSIDALEAAQPGDLL
+556 NSLDALETAKYGYYIKPVFGVKGQRLKETENVIEGI
-571 VTKVGKKGGVSYESV
+571 GKK
-586 ISGVGIEVSESIL
+586 IAESIT

-614 RAAGLNLVEA
+614 RAAGLNLVETA
-624 AAASSVAGVSGKT
+624 AAGSVEGIAGKT

-653 DMIEKA
+653 DLIEKA
-659 GGKVSGS
+659 GGKVFST
-666 VSKNTHYV
+666 VSKKTDYV

-687 QELGVPVLDEAG
+687 QELGVKIIDETM
-699 LRALLG
+699 LRAILNPP

>member
-1 MVLKNAKAGRVPQ
+1 MSESPRDQILKLRALIQRYEDKYRKEHAPEISDFEFDKLVDQ
-14 PATNSPQHP
+14 LADL
-23 AATESVLREFQES
+23 EREFPMF
-36 IEHLREE
+36 
-43 LRRHEHLYYVLDAP
+43 AG
-57 ILSDAEYDA
+57 
-66 LMRSLQKLEAEHPE
+66 
-80 FVTPDSPTQRVG
+80 PDLGIGDDKSE
-92 GQPRDGF
+92 GF
-99 TKLRHSSPM
+99 QQADHKAPM

-152 FEKGQFVRAVTRG
+152 FEQGKFVRAVTRG

-198 EIYMALAE
+198 EIYMELAE
-206 FQRLNQLR
+206 FQRLNAER
-214 EAEGEPLYANP
+214 EAAGEPLYANP

-238 EEARKR
+238 EEARRR

-256 EPTSA
+256 EPATA
-261 FASLKDFKNQLKVWG
+261 FASLKEFKTKLKAWG

-281 DIDVQQG
+281 DIDVRQG

-378 VARATLHNA
+378 VARATLHNSA
-387 KEIFKKDI
+387 EIARKDI

-412 VLSVVMEKRPADAVP
+412 VLGVVLAKRPADAQP

-435 ELGLDAT
+435 ELGLDAA
-442 REGKEAA
+442 RDGEEAA
-449 YKLRTPSREMKVRRL
+449 YKLRAPSRDMKIRRL

-478 GDSLAEQLVD
+478 GDAVAEQLVD
-488 LGLVD
+488 LALVD
-493 APVDALAI
+493 APVEALAV
-501 TPPQWRM
+501 TPAQWRM

-528 QREFWRAIHALG
+528 QRELWRAIHALG

-547 TAKDLSRHF
+547 TAKDLARHF
-556 KSIDALEAAQPGDLL
+556 KSMDALETVKREQLL
-571 VTKVGKKGGVSYESV
+571 TFIRFNRNTGEPVYESV
-586 ISGVGIEVSESIL
+586 ISGVGVEVSESIL

-609 WVKAM
+609 WVEAM
-614 RAAGLNLVEA
+614 RKAGLNLVEA
-624 AAASSVAGVSGKT
+624 AAAGSVAGVAGKT

-653 DMIEKA
+653 DLIEKA

-666 VSKNTHYV
+666 VSKKTDYV

-687 QELGVPVLDEAG
+687 QELGVAILDEAG
-699 LRALLG
+699 LRALLGG

>member
-1 MVLKNAKAGRVPQ
+1 MLESPRDQILKLRALIKRYEDKYRKEHAPEISDFEFDKLLDQ
-14 PATNSPQHP
+14 LADL
-23 AATESVLREFQES
+23 EREFPMF
-36 IEHLREE
+36 
-43 LRRHEHLYYVLDAP
+43 AG
-57 ILSDAEYDA
+57 
-66 LMRSLQKLEAEHPE
+66 
-80 FVTPDSPTQRVG
+80 PDLGIGDDKSE
-92 GQPRDGF
+92 GF
-99 TKLRHSSPM
+99 QQADHKAPM

-123 GERLYKA
+123 GDRLYKA

-152 FEKGQFVRAVTRG
+152 FEKGKFVRAVTRG

-256 EPTSA
+256 EPATA
-261 FASLKDFKNQLKVWG
+261 FATLKEFKNKLKAWG

-288 VDAAWKAIQQ
+288 VDAAWKTIQQ

-387 KEIFKKDI
+387 DEIARKDI

-412 VLSVVMEKRPADAVP
+412 VLGVVLEKRPDEAQP
-427 FDFEARLK
+427 FDFEGRLK
-435 ELGLDAT
+435 ELGLDAA
-442 REGKEAA
+442 RDGEEAA
-449 YKLRTPSREMKVRRL
+449 YKLRAPSRDMKVRRL

-478 GDSLAEQLVD
+478 GDAVAEQLVD
-488 LGLVD
+488 LKLVD
-493 APVDALAI
+493 VPVDALAI
-501 TPPQWRM
+501 TPAQWRM

-528 QREFWRAIHALG
+528 QRELWRAIHALG

-547 TAKDLSRHF
+547 TAKDLARHF
-556 KSIDALEAAQPGDLL
+556 KSMDALEAAQPGDLL
-571 VTKVGKKGGVSYESV
+571 LTKIGKKGGVSYESV
-586 ISGVGIEVSESIL
+586 ISGVGVEVSESIL

-624 AAASSVAGVSGKT
+624 AAAGSVAGVAGKT

-653 DMIEKA
+653 DLIEKA

-666 VSKNTHYV
+666 VSKKTDYV

-687 QELGVPVLDEAG
+687 QELGVAILDEAG

>member
-1 MVLKNAKAGRVPQ
+1 MSA
-14 PATNSPQHP
+14 SPRDQILELRKQIAEHEELYRKKHSP
-23 AATESVLREFQES
+23 KISDFEFDKLVDQLADLEREFPMF
-36 IEHLREE
+36 
-43 LRRHEHLYYVLDAP
+43 AG
-57 ILSDAEYDA
+57 
-66 LMRSLQKLEAEHPE
+66 
-80 FVTPDSPTQRVG
+80 PDLGIGDDKSE
-92 GQPRDGF
+92 GF
-99 TKLRHSSPM
+99 QQADHKAPM

-123 GERLYKA
+123 GDRLYKA
-130 LGGTGLEFIVEPKV
+130 LGGSGLEFIVEPKV

-256 EPTSA
+256 EPATA
-261 FASLKDFKNQLKVWG
+261 FASLKDFKNKLKSWG

-313 VVKVNRLEDQRRAGT
+313 VVKINGLEDQRRAGT

-344 QAETILRKI
+344 QAETILRTI

-359 TGAITPVA
+359 TGVITPVA

-378 VARATLHNA
+378 VARATLHNSA
-387 KEIFKKDI
+387 EIARKDI

-412 VLSVVMEKRPADAVP
+412 VLGVVLAKRPADAKP

-435 ELGLDAT
+435 ELGLDAA
-442 REGKEAA
+442 RDGEEAA
-449 YKLRTPSREMKVRRL
+449 YKLLTPSRDMKVRRL

-478 GDSLAEQLVD
+478 GDAVAEQLVD
-488 LGLVD
+488 LKLVD
-493 APVDALAI
+493 VPVDALAI

-528 QREFWRAIHALG
+528 QRELWRAIHALG

-556 KSIDALEAAQPGDLL
+556 KSMDALESAQTGDLL
-571 VTKVGKKGGVSYESV
+571 ITKVGKKGGVSYESV

-624 AAASSVAGVSGKT
+624 AAAGSVAGITGKT

-653 DMIEKA
+653 DLIEKA

-687 QELGVPVLDEAG
+687 QELGVAILDEAG

>member
-1 MVLKNAKAGRVPQ
+1 MLESPRDQILKLRALIKRYEDKYRKEHAPEISDFEFDKLLDQ
-14 PATNSPQHP
+14 LADL
-23 AATESVLREFQES
+23 EREFPMF
-36 IEHLREE
+36 
-43 LRRHEHLYYVLDAP
+43 AG
-57 ILSDAEYDA
+57 
-66 LMRSLQKLEAEHPE
+66 
-80 FVTPDSPTQRVG
+80 PDLGIGDDKSE
-92 GQPRDGF
+92 GF
-99 TKLRHSSPM
+99 QQADHKAPM

-123 GERLYKA
+123 GDRLYKA

-176 VSLIREIPRTL
+176 VSLIREIPRSL

-198 EIYMALAE
+198 EIYMELAE

-256 EPTSA
+256 EPATA
-261 FASLKDFKNQLKVWG
+261 FATLKEFKNKLKAWG

-288 VDAAWKAIQQ
+288 VDAAWKTIQQ

-387 KEIFKKDI
+387 DEIARKDI

-412 VLSVVMEKRPADAVP
+412 VLGVVLEKRPDEAQP
-427 FDFEARLK
+427 FDFEGRLK
-435 ELGLDAT
+435 ELGLDAA
-442 REGKEAA
+442 RDGEEAA
-449 YKLRTPSREMKVRRL
+449 YKLRAPSRDMKVRRL

-478 GDSLAEQLVD
+478 GDAVAEQLVD
-488 LGLVD
+488 LKLVD
-493 APVDALAI
+493 VPVDALAI
-501 TPPQWRM
+501 TPAQWRM

-528 QREFWRAIHALG
+528 QRELWRAIHALG

-547 TAKDLSRHF
+547 TAKDLARHF
-556 KSIDALEAAQPGDLL
+556 KSMDALEAAQPGDLL
-571 VTKVGKKGGVSYESV
+571 LTKIGKKGGVSYESV
-586 ISGVGIEVSESIL
+586 ISGVGVEVSESIL

-624 AAASSVAGVSGKT
+624 AAAGSVAGVAGKT

-653 DMIEKA
+653 DLIEKA

-666 VSKNTHYV
+666 VSKKTDYV

-687 QELGVPVLDEAG
+687 QELGVAILDEAG

>member
-1 MVLKNAKAGRVPQ
+1 M
-14 PATNSPQHP
+14 S
-23 AATESVLREFQES
+23 ES
-36 IEHLREE
+36 
-43 LRRHEHLYYVLDAP
+43 
-57 ILSDAEYDA
+57 
-66 LMRSLQKLEAEHPE
+66 
-80 FVTPDSPTQRVG
+80 
-92 GQPRDGF
+92 PRDQIL
-99 TKLRHSSPM
+99 KLRALIQRYEDKYRKEHTPEISDFEFDKLVDQLADLERANPNDAGPDLGIGDDKSEGFQQADHKAPM

-123 GERLYKA
+123 GDRLYKA

-256 EPTSA
+256 EPASA
-261 FASLKDFKNQLKVWG
+261 FPSLKEFKTKLKAWG

-328 TSKFPHWAVAF
+328 TSKFP
-339 KFPPD
+339 PD

-387 KEIFKKDI
+387 DEIARKDI

-412 VLSVVMEKRPADAVP
+412 VLGVVLEKRPADAQP

-435 ELGLDAT
+435 ELGLDAA
-442 REGKEAA
+442 RDGEEAA
-449 YKLRTPSREMKVRRL
+449 YKLRAPSRDMKIRRL

-478 GDSLAEQLVD
+478 GDAVAEQLVD

-493 APVDALAI
+493 VPVDALAI

-528 QREFWRAIHALG
+528 QRELWRAIHALG

-547 TAKDLSRHF
+547 TAKDLARHF
-556 KSIDALEAAQPGDLL
+556 KSMDALESAQPGDLL
-571 VTKVGKKGGVSYESV
+571 LTKVGKKGGVSYESV
-586 ISGVGIEVSESIL
+586 ISGVGVEVSESIL

-624 AAASSVAGVSGKT
+624 AAAGSVEGVAGKT

-645 TLGRDEAR
+645 SLGRDEAR
-653 DMIEKA
+653 DLIEKA

-666 VSKNTHYV
+666 VSKKTDYV

-687 QELGVPVLDEAG
+687 QELGVAILDEAG
-699 LRALLG
+699 LRALLGS

>member
-1 MVLKNAKAGRVPQ
+1 MSE
-14 PATNSPQHP
+14 SPRDQILRLRAEIQRHEELYRKKHAP
-23 AATESVLREFQES
+23 EISDFEYDKLVDLLADLEREFPMF
-36 IEHLREE
+36 
-43 LRRHEHLYYVLDAP
+43 AG
-57 ILSDAEYDA
+57 
-66 LMRSLQKLEAEHPE
+66 
-80 FVTPDSPTQRVG
+80 PDLGIGDDKSE
-92 GQPRDGF
+92 GF
-99 TKLRHSSPM
+99 QQADHKAPM

-123 GERLYKA
+123 GDRLYKA

-256 EPTSA
+256 EPASA
-261 FASLKDFKNQLKVWG
+261 FPSLKEFKTKLKDWG

-387 KEIFKKDI
+387 DEIARKDI

-412 VLSVVMEKRPADAVP
+412 VLGVVLEKRPDEAQP
-427 FDFEARLK
+427 FDFEGRLK
-435 ELGLDAT
+435 DLGLDAA
-442 REGKEAA
+442 RDGEEAA
-449 YKLRTPSREMKVRRL
+449 YKLRAPSRDMKVRRL

-478 GDSLAEQLVD
+478 GDAVAEQLVD
-488 LGLVD
+488 LKLVD
-493 APVDALAI
+493 VPVDALAI
-501 TPPQWRM
+501 TPAQWRM

-528 QREFWRAIHALG
+528 QRELWRSIHALG

-556 KSIDALEAAQPGDLL
+556 KSMDALEAAQPGDLL
-571 VTKVGKKGGVSYESV
+571 HTKIGKKGGVSYESV
-586 ISGVGIEVSESIL
+586 ISGVGVEVSESIL

-624 AAASSVAGVSGKT
+624 AAAGSVEGVAGKT

-653 DMIEKA
+653 DLIEKA

-666 VSKNTHYV
+666 VSKKTDYV

-687 QELGVPVLDEAG
+687 QELGVAILDEAA
-699 LRALLG
+699 LRALLGG

>member
-1 MVLKNAKAGRVPQ
+1 MLESPRDQILKLRALIKRYEDKYRKEHAPEISDFEFDKLLDQ
-14 PATNSPQHP
+14 LADL
-23 AATESVLREFQES
+23 EREFPMF
-36 IEHLREE
+36 
-43 LRRHEHLYYVLDAP
+43 AG
-57 ILSDAEYDA
+57 
-66 LMRSLQKLEAEHPE
+66 
-80 FVTPDSPTQRVG
+80 PDLGIGDDKSE
-92 GQPRDGF
+92 GF
-99 TKLRHSSPM
+99 QQADHKAPM

-123 GERLYKA
+123 GDRLYKA

-152 FEKGQFVRAVTRG
+152 FEKGKFVRAVTRG

-176 VSLIREIPRTL
+176 VSLIREIPRSL

-198 EIYMALAE
+198 EIYMELAE

-214 EAEGEPLYANP
+214 EAEGEQLYANP

-256 EPTSA
+256 EPATA
-261 FASLKDFKNQLKVWG
+261 FATLKEFKNKLKAWG

-288 VDAAWKAIQQ
+288 VDAAWKTIQQ

-387 KEIFKKDI
+387 DEIARKDI

-412 VLSVVMEKRPADAVP
+412 VLGVVLEKRPDEAQP
-427 FDFEARLK
+427 FDFEGRLK
-435 ELGLDAT
+435 ELGLDAA
-442 REGKEAA
+442 RDGEEAA
-449 YKLRTPSREMKVRRL
+449 YKLRAPSRDMKVRRL

-478 GDSLAEQLVD
+478 GDAVAEQLVD
-488 LGLVD
+488 LKLVD
-493 APVDALAI
+493 VPVDALAI
-501 TPPQWRM
+501 TPAQWRM

-528 QREFWRAIHALG
+528 QRELWRAIHALG

-547 TAKDLSRHF
+547 TAKDLARHF
-556 KSIDALEAAQPGDLL
+556 KSMDALEAAQPGDLL
-571 VTKVGKKGGVSYESV
+571 LTKIGKKGGVSYESV
-586 ISGVGIEVSESIL
+586 ISGVGVEVSESIL

-624 AAASSVAGVSGKT
+624 AAAGSVAGVAGKT

-653 DMIEKA
+653 DLIEKA

-666 VSKNTHYV
+666 VSKKTDYV

-687 QELGVPVLDEAG
+687 QELGVAILDEAG

>member
-1 MVLKNAKAGRVPQ
+1 MGLSLPPCFLPSPCLIFGRPFMPETPREQ
-14 PATNSPQHP
+14 ITR
-23 AATESVLREFQES
+23 LRQE
-36 IEHLREE
+36 IQRHEE
-43 LRRHEHLYYVLDAP
+43 LYRKKHAPEISDFEFDKLVDHLAD
-57 ILSDAEYDA
+57 
-66 LMRSLQKLEAEHPE
+66 LERQFPNEAG
-80 FVTPDSPTQRVG
+80 PDLGIGDDKS
-92 GQPRDGF
+92 DGF
-99 TKLRHSSPM
+99 QQADHRAPM

-130 LGGTGLEFIVEPKV
+130 LGGSGLEFIVEPKV

-152 FEKGQFVRAVTRG
+152 FEKGRFVRAVTRG

-176 VSLIREIPRTL
+176 VSLIRSIPRTL
-187 KGAPDLLEVRG
+187 QGAPDFLEVRG
-198 EIYMALAE
+198 EIYMELAE
-206 FQRLNQLR
+206 FQRLNRER
-214 EAEGEPLYANP
+214 EADGEQLYANP
-225 RNLAAGTVKLLDG
+225 RNLAAGTVKLLDT
-238 EEARKR
+238 EEAKR
-244 RLSIVCY
+244 RQLSIVCY

-256 EPTSA
+256 EPTNA
-261 FASLKDFKNQLKVWG
+261 FASLKEFKQKLADWG

-281 DIDVQQG
+281 DIAVQQG
-288 VDAAWKAIQQ
+288 IDAAWQAIQQ
-298 LDVLRRD
+298 LDLLRRD

-344 QAETILRKI
+344 QAETILRSI

-387 KEIFKKDI
+387 DEIARKDI

-412 VLSVVMEKRPADAVP
+412 VLSVVLAKRPADSHP
-427 FDFEARLK
+427 FNFEARLK
-435 ELGLDAT
+435 ELGLDAV
-442 REGKEAA
+442 RVGDEAA
-449 YKLRTPSREMKVRRL
+449 YKLRAPSRDMKIRRL
-464 VHFASKQCLDIDGL
+464 VHFACKQCLDIDGL
-478 GDSLAEQLVD
+478 GDAVAEQLID
-488 LGLVD
+488 SKLVD
-493 APVDALAI
+493 APVDAFKLNRGE
-501 TPPQWRM
+501 WMM
-508 LEGFKDKS
+508 LDGFKEKS
-516 VDNMMA
+516 ADNIIA

-528 QREFWRAIHALG
+528 QRELWRAIHALG

-547 TAKDLSRHF
+547 TAKDLARHF
-556 KSIDALEAAQPGDLL
+556 KAMDALEAAKPSDLL
-571 VTKVGKKGGVSYESV
+571 HTKVGKKGGVSYESV
-586 ISGVGIEVSESIL
+586 ISGVGVEVSESIL

-609 WVKAM
+609 WVQAM

-624 AAASSVAGVSGKT
+624 ASTSAVTGIAGKT

-645 TLGRDEAR
+645 SLGRDEAR
-653 DMIEKA
+653 NLIEKA

-666 VSKNTHYV
+666 VSKKTDYV

-687 QELGVPVLDEAG
+687 QELGVTILDEAA
-699 LRALLG
+699 LRALLGSA

>member
-1 MVLKNAKAGRVPQ
+1 MSESPRDQILKLRALIKRYEDKYRKEHAPEISDFEFDKLLDQ
-14 PATNSPQHP
+14 LADL
-23 AATESVLREFQES
+23 EREFPMF
-36 IEHLREE
+36 
-43 LRRHEHLYYVLDAP
+43 AG
-57 ILSDAEYDA
+57 
-66 LMRSLQKLEAEHPE
+66 
-80 FVTPDSPTQRVG
+80 PDLGIGDDKSE
-92 GQPRDGF
+92 GF
-99 TKLRHSSPM
+99 QQADHKAPM

-123 GERLYKA
+123 GDRLYKA

-152 FEKGQFVRAVTRG
+152 FEKGKFVRAVTRG

-176 VSLIREIPRTL
+176 VSLIREIPRSL

-198 EIYMALAE
+198 EIYMELAE

-256 EPTSA
+256 EPATA
-261 FASLKDFKNQLKVWG
+261 FATLKEFKNKLKAWG

-288 VDAAWKAIQQ
+288 VDAAWKTIQQ

-387 KEIFKKDI
+387 DEIARKDI

-412 VLSVVMEKRPADAVP
+412 VLGVVLEKRPDEAQP
-427 FDFEARLK
+427 FDFEGRLK
-435 ELGLDAT
+435 ELGLDAA
-442 REGKEAA
+442 RDGEEAA
-449 YKLRTPSREMKVRRL
+449 YKLRAPSRDMKVRRL
-464 VHFASKQCLDIDGL
+464 AHFASKQCLDIDGL
-478 GDSLAEQLVD
+478 GDAVAEQLVD
-488 LGLVD
+488 LKLVD
-493 APVDALAI
+493 VPVDALAI
-501 TPPQWRM
+501 TPAQWRM

-528 QREFWRAIHALG
+528 QRELWRAIHALG

-547 TAKDLSRHF
+547 TAKDLARHF
-556 KSIDALEAAQPGDLL
+556 KSMDALEAAQPGDLL
-571 VTKVGKKGGVSYESV
+571 LTKIGKKGGVSYESV
-586 ISGVGIEVSESIL
+586 ISGVGVEVSESIL

-624 AAASSVAGVSGKT
+624 AAAGSVAGVAGKT

-653 DMIEKA
+653 DLIEKA

-666 VSKNTHYV
+666 VSKKTDYV

-687 QELGVPVLDEAG
+687 QELGVAILDEAS

>member
-1 MVLKNAKAGRVPQ
+1 MSE
-14 PATNSPQHP
+14 SPRDQILRLR
-23 AATESVLREFQES
+23 AAIQRYEELYRKKHTPEISDFEFDKLVDQLADLEREFPMF
-36 IEHLREE
+36 
-43 LRRHEHLYYVLDAP
+43 AG
-57 ILSDAEYDA
+57 
-66 LMRSLQKLEAEHPE
+66 
-80 FVTPDSPTQRVG
+80 PDLGIGDDKSE
-92 GQPRDGF
+92 GF
-99 TKLRHSSPM
+99 QQADHKAPM

-123 GERLYKA
+123 GDRLYKA

-198 EIYMALAE
+198 EIYMELAE

-256 EPTSA
+256 EPASA
-261 FASLKDFKNQLKVWG
+261 FASLKDFKHKLKAWG

-387 KEIFKKDI
+387 DEISRKDI

-412 VLSVVMEKRPADAVP
+412 VLSVVLAKRPADAQP

-435 ELGLDAT
+435 ELGLDAA
-442 REGKEAA
+442 RDGEEAA
-449 YKLRTPSREMKVRRL
+449 YKLRAPSRDMKVRRL

-478 GDSLAEQLVD
+478 GDAVAEQLVD
-488 LGLVD
+488 SGLVD
-493 APVDALAI
+493 VPVDALAI
-501 TPPQWRM
+501 TPAQWRM

-528 QREFWRAIHALG
+528 QRELWRAIHALG

-547 TAKDLSRHF
+547 TAKDLARHF
-556 KSIDALEAAQPGDLL
+556 KSMDALESAQPGDLL
-571 VTKVGKKGGVSYESV
+571 LTKVGKKGGVSYESV

-624 AAASSVAGVSGKT
+624 AAAGSVEGVAGKT

-653 DMIEKA
+653 DLIEKA

-687 QELGVPVLDEAG
+687 QELGVAILDEAG
-699 LRALLG
+699 LRVLLG

>member
-1 MVLKNAKAGRVPQ
+1 MSE
-14 PATNSPQHP
+14 SPRDQILRLR
-23 AATESVLREFQES
+23 AAIQRHEELYRKKHAPEISDFEFDKLVDQLADLEREFPMFAGA
-36 IEHLREE
+36 E
-43 LRRHEHLYYVLDAP
+43 LGIGDDKSE
-57 ILSDAEYDA
+57 
-66 LMRSLQKLEAEHPE
+66 
-80 FVTPDSPTQRVG
+80 
-92 GQPRDGF
+92 GF
-99 TKLRHSSPM
+99 QQADHKAPM

-123 GERLYKA
+123 GDRLYKA
-130 LGGTGLEFIVEPKV
+130 LGGAGLEFIVEPKV

-165 NGARGD
+165 NGTRGD

-198 EIYMALAE
+198 EIYMELAE

-214 EAEGEPLYANP
+214 EAEGEQLYANP

-256 EPTSA
+256 EPASA
-261 FASLKDFKNQLKVWG
+261 FATLKEFKNKLKAWG

-281 DIDVQQG
+281 DIDVQQD

-387 KEIFKKDI
+387 DEIARKDI

-412 VLSVVMEKRPADAVP
+412 VLGVVLEKRPAEAVP

-442 REGKEAA
+442 RDGEEAA
-449 YKLRTPSREMKVRRL
+449 YKLRAPSREMKIRRL

-478 GDSLAEQLVD
+478 GDAVAEQLVD
-488 LGLVD
+488 LTLVNV
-493 APVDALAI
+493 PVDALGI
-501 TPPQWRM
+501 TPAQWRM

-528 QREFWRAIHALG
+528 QRELWRAIHALG

-547 TAKDLSRHF
+547 TAKDLARHF
-556 KSIDALEAAQPGDLL
+556 KSMDALEAAQPGDLL
-571 VTKVGKKGGVSYESV
+571 VTKIGKKGGVSYESV

-624 AAASSVAGVSGKT
+624 AAAGSVEGVAGKT

-653 DMIEKA
+653 DLIEKA

-666 VSKNTHYV
+666 VSKKTDYV

-687 QELGVPVLDEAG
+687 QELGVAILDEAG

>member
-1 MVLKNAKAGRVPQ
+1 M
-14 PATNSPQHP
+14 PASPRDQILRLRDAIQRHEELYRKKHAP
-23 AATESVLREFQES
+23 EISDFEYDKLVDQLADLEREFPMF
-36 IEHLREE
+36 
-43 LRRHEHLYYVLDAP
+43 AG
-57 ILSDAEYDA
+57 
-66 LMRSLQKLEAEHPE
+66 
-80 FVTPDSPTQRVG
+80 PDLGIGDDKSE
-92 GQPRDGF
+92 GF
-99 TKLRHSSPM
+99 QQADHNAPM

-123 GERLYKA
+123 GDRLYKA
-130 LGGTGLEFIVEPKV
+130 LGGSGLEFIVEPKV

-152 FEKGQFVRAVTRG
+152 FEKGKFVRAVTRG

-225 RNLAAGTVKLLDG
+225 RNLAAGTVKLLDS

-256 EPTSA
+256 EPAAA
-261 FASLKDFKNQLKVWG
+261 FASLKDFKNKLKAWG

-313 VVKVNRLEDQRRAGT
+313 VVKINRLEDQRRAGT

-387 KEIFKKDI
+387 DEIARKDI

-412 VLSVVMEKRPADAVP
+412 VLGVVLEKRPADAQP
-427 FDFEARLK
+427 FDFEGRLK
-435 ELGLDAT
+435 ELGLDAA
-442 REGKEAA
+442 RDGEEAA
-449 YKLRTPSREMKVRRL
+449 YKLRTPSRDMKVRRL

-478 GDSLAEQLVD
+478 GDAVAEQLVD
-488 LGLVD
+488 LCLVEV
-493 APVDALAI
+493 PVDALAI

-528 QREFWRAIHALG
+528 QRELWRAIHALG

-556 KSIDALEAAQPGDLL
+556 KSMDALEAAQPGDLL

-624 AAASSVAGVSGKT
+624 AAAGSVAGITGKT

-687 QELGVPVLDEAG
+687 QELGVAILDEAG
-699 LRALLG
+699 LRALLGG

>member
-1 MVLKNAKAGRVPQ
+1 MSE
-14 PATNSPQHP
+14 SPRDQILRLR
-23 AATESVLREFQES
+23 AAIQR
-36 IEHLREE
+36 HEE
-43 LRRHEHLYYVLDAP
+43 LYRKKHAP
-57 ILSDAEYDA
+57 EISDFEFDKLVDA
-66 LMRSLQKLEAEHPE
+66 LADLERANPNEAG
-80 FVTPDSPTQRVG
+80 PDLGIGDDKSE
-92 GQPRDGF
+92 GF
-99 TKLRHSSPM
+99 QQADHQAPM

-123 GERLYKA
+123 GDRLYKA

-198 EIYMALAE
+198 EIYMELAE

-256 EPTSA
+256 EPASA
-261 FASLKDFKNQLKVWG
+261 FATLKDFKHKLKAWG

-288 VDAAWKAIQQ
+288 IDAAWKAIQQ

-313 VVKVNRLEDQRRAGT
+313 VVKINRLEDQRRAGT

-387 KEIFKKDI
+387 DEIARKDI
-395 REGDTVRIQKA
+395 REGDIVRIQKA

-412 VLSVVMEKRPADAVP
+412 VLGIVLEKRPAGAQP
-427 FDFEARLK
+427 FDFEARLR

-442 REGKEAA
+442 RDGEEAA
-449 YKLRTPSREMKVRRL
+449 YKLRAPSREMKIRRL

-478 GDSLAEQLVD
+478 GDAVAEQLVD
-488 LGLVD
+488 LGLVNV
-493 APVDALAI
+493 PVDALAI
-501 TPPQWRM
+501 TPAQWRM

-528 QREFWRAIHALG
+528 RRELWRAIHALG

-547 TAKDLSRHF
+547 TAKDLARHF
-556 KSIDALEAAQPGDLL
+556 KAMDALEAAQTGDLL
-571 VTKVGKKGGVSYESV
+571 ITKVGKKGGVSYESV
-586 ISGVGIEVSESIL
+586 ISGVGVEVSESIL

-624 AAASSVAGVSGKT
+624 AAAGSVEGVAGKT

-645 TLGRDEAR
+645 SLGRDEAR
-653 DMIEKA
+653 DLIEKA

-666 VSKNTHYV
+666 VSKKTDYV

-687 QELGVPVLDEAG
+687 QELGVAILDEAG
-699 LRALLG
+699 LRALLGN

>member
-1 MVLKNAKAGRVPQ
+1 MSESPRDQIIELRKRIQRHEELYRKKNAPEISDFEFDQLVDQLADL
-14 PATNSPQHP
+14 
-23 AATESVLREFQES
+23 EREFPMF
-36 IEHLREE
+36 
-43 LRRHEHLYYVLDAP
+43 AG
-57 ILSDAEYDA
+57 SDLGIGDDKSE
-66 LMRSLQKLEAEHPE
+66 
-80 FVTPDSPTQRVG
+80 
-92 GQPRDGF
+92 GF
-99 TKLRHSSPM
+99 QQADHKAPM

-123 GERLYKA
+123 GDRLYKA
-130 LGGTGLEFIVEPKV
+130 LGGSGLEFIVEPKV

-165 NGARGD
+165 NGTRGD

-187 KGAPDLLEVRG
+187 EGAPDLLEVRG
-198 EIYMALAE
+198 EIYMELAE

-256 EPTSA
+256 EPASA
-261 FASLKDFKNQLKVWG
+261 FASLKEFKNKLKAWG

-387 KEIFKKDI
+387 DEIARKDI

-412 VLSVVMEKRPADAVP
+412 VLGVVLEKRPAEAVP

-442 REGKEAA
+442 RDGEEAA
-449 YKLRTPSREMKVRRL
+449 YKLRAPSREMKIRRL

-478 GDSLAEQLVD
+478 GDAVAEQLVD
-488 LGLVD
+488 LTLVNV
-493 APVDALAI
+493 PVDALGI
-501 TPPQWRM
+501 TPAQWRM

-528 QREFWRAIHALG
+528 QRELWRAIHALG

-547 TAKDLSRHF
+547 TAKDLARHF
-556 KSIDALEAAQPGDLL
+556 KSMDALEAAQPGDLL

-624 AAASSVAGVSGKT
+624 AAAGSVEGVAGKT

-653 DMIEKA
+653 DLIEKA

-666 VSKNTHYV
+666 VSKKTDYV

-687 QELGVPVLDEAG
+687 QELGVAILDETG
-699 LRALLG
+699 LRALLGG

>member
-1 MVLKNAKAGRVPQ
+1 MSE
-14 PATNSPQHP
+14 SPRDQILRLR
-23 AATESVLREFQES
+23 AAILRYEDLYRKKHAPEISDFEFDKLVDQLADLEREFPMF
-36 IEHLREE
+36 
-43 LRRHEHLYYVLDAP
+43 AG
-57 ILSDAEYDA
+57 
-66 LMRSLQKLEAEHPE
+66 
-80 FVTPDSPTQRVG
+80 PDLGIGDDKS
-92 GQPRDGF
+92 DGF
-99 TKLRHSSPM
+99 QQADHKAPM

-123 GERLYKA
+123 GDRLYKA

-187 KGAPDLLEVRG
+187 KGAPDFLEVRG
-198 EIYMALAE
+198 EIYMELAE

-238 EEARKR
+238 EEARRR

-256 EPTSA
+256 EPASA
-261 FASLKDFKNQLKVWG
+261 FPSLKEFKTKLKAWG

-281 DIDVQQG
+281 DLDVQQG
-288 VDAAWKAIQQ
+288 VDDAWKAIQQ
-298 LDVLRRD
+298 LDILRRD

-359 TGAITPVA
+359 TGAISPVA

-387 KEIFKKDI
+387 DEIARKDI

-412 VLSVVMEKRPADAVP
+412 VLGVVLAKRPAEAQP

-435 ELGLDAT
+435 ELGLDAA
-442 REGKEAA
+442 RDGEEAA
-449 YKLRTPSREMKVRRL
+449 YKLRAPSRDMKVRRL

-478 GDSLAEQLVD
+478 GDAVAEQLVD
-488 LGLVD
+488 SKLVD
-493 APVDALAI
+493 VPVDALGI

-528 QREFWRAIHALG
+528 QRELWRAIHALG

-556 KSIDALEAAQPGDLL
+556 KSMDALESAQPGDLL
-571 VTKVGKKGGVSYESV
+571 LTKVGKKGGVSYESV
-586 ISGVGIEVSESIL
+586 ISGVGVEVSESIL

-624 AAASSVAGVSGKT
+624 TAAGSVEGVAGKT

-653 DMIEKA
+653 DLIEKA

-687 QELGVPVLDEAG
+687 QELGVAILDEAG
-699 LRALLG
+699 LRALFG

>member
-1 MVLKNAKAGRVPQ
+1 MSE
-14 PATNSPQHP
+14 SPRDQILRLR
-23 AATESVLREFQES
+23 AAIQR
-36 IEHLREE
+36 HEE
-43 LRRHEHLYYVLDAP
+43 LYRKKHAP
-57 ILSDAEYDA
+57 EISDFEFD
-66 LMRSLQKLEAEHPE
+66 KLVDQLADLERKHPE
-80 FVTPDSPTQRVG
+80 LAGPDLGIGDDKSE
-92 GQPRDGF
+92 GF
-99 TKLRHSSPM
+99 QQADHKAPM

-123 GERLYKA
+123 GDRLYKA

-152 FEKGQFVRAVTRG
+152 FEKGKFVRAVTRG

-238 EEARKR
+238 EEARRR

-256 EPTSA
+256 EPASA
-261 FASLKDFKNQLKVWG
+261 FPSLKEFKNKLKAWG

-387 KEIFKKDI
+387 DEIARKDI

-412 VLSVVMEKRPADAVP
+412 VLGVVLEKRPDEAQP
-427 FDFEARLK
+427 FDFEGRLK
-435 ELGLDAT
+435 ELGLDAA
-442 REGKEAA
+442 RDGEEAA
-449 YKLRTPSREMKVRRL
+449 YKLRAPSRDMKVRRL

-478 GDSLAEQLVD
+478 GDAVAEQLVD
-488 LGLVD
+488 LKLVD
-493 APVDALAI
+493 VPVDALAI
-501 TPPQWRM
+501 TPAQWRM

-516 VDNMMA
+516 VDNMMT

-528 QREFWRAIHALG
+528 QRELWRAIHALG

-547 TAKDLSRHF
+547 TAKDLARHF
-556 KSIDALEAAQPGDLL
+556 KSMDALEAAQPGDLL
-571 VTKVGKKGGVSYESV
+571 LTKIGKKGGVSYESV
-586 ISGVGIEVSESIL
+586 ISGVGVEVSESIL

-624 AAASSVAGVSGKT
+624 AAAGSVAGVAGKT

-653 DMIEKA
+653 DLIEKA

-666 VSKNTHYV
+666 VSKKTDYV

-687 QELGVPVLDEAG
+687 QELGVAILDEAS